1 MLEKREALLHKK
13 MAAELEKAK
22 EFNRQKNKRA
32 ALQCLKKKKLYEQ
45 QIENLTNHQLKL
57 EEQVITLEES
67 KTTQETFSA
76 LKSGAGAMKQI
87 QKETNID
94 EVDKVMDDI
103 NEQGEKMR
111 QVQEALGQPVGY
123 SADLDEDEL
132 DAELA
137 ELEAEDLEAELG
149 LDAGPVATTAAPVAA
164 RPQPAVAAT
173 AATMPAVPSAPTR
186 PPALPVMPSVPG
198 KSKEDEELEA
208 LQAEMELLGA

>member
-1 MLEKREALLHKK
+1 M
-13 MAAELEKAK
+13 
-22 EFNRQKNKRA
+22 
-32 ALQCLKKKKLYEQ
+32 YEQ

-67 KTTQETFSA
+67 KTTQEMFSA
-76 LKSGAGAMKQI
+76 LRSGATAMAHI

-94 EVDKVMDDI
+94 QVDKVMDDI

-111 QVQEALGQPVGY
+111 AVQEALGQPVGY
-123 SADLDEDEL
+123 AADLDEDEL

-137 ELEAEDLEAELG
+137 ALEAEDLEAVLG
-149 LDAGPVATTAAPVAA
+149 LGAADPVVVAAVAA
-164 RPQPAVAAT
+164 RPAPAQAAAAVAAPS
-173 AATMPAVPSAPTR
+173 MPAMPSAPSR

-198 KSKEDEELEA
+198 KSQEDEELEA